1 MRALIYTKEEC
12 PYCVKAKDLLNS
24 MGVLTIE
31 RKLDVDFTR
40 ETLMDKLTAA
50 NANVSRLSVPQI
62 WLDGEYVGGFDRLS
76 QYFESTDGNDTNT

>member
-12 PYCVKAKDLLNS
+12 PYCVKAKALLKS

-50 NANVSRLSVPQI
+50 NANVSRLSVPQV
-62 WLDGEYVGGFDRLS
+62 WLDGEYVGGFDRL
-76 QYFESTDGNDTNT
+76 QQFFESDDGNE